1 MKSWLAKNAIEIYS
15 THNEGKSFVA
25 ERFIRNLVN
34 KKITNTSLHF
44 QKNVVLKND
53 VIKKDVYNPKI
64 KILIIK

>member
-1 MKSWLAKNAIEIYS
+1 MKSWLGKNAIEMYS

-34 KKITNTSLHF
+34 KKITNTWLHF

-53 VIKKDVYNPKI
+53 IIKKDV
-64 KILIIK
+64 

>member
-1 MKSWLAKNAIEIYS
+1 MKSWLGKNAIEIYS

-53 VIKKDVYNPKI
+53 GIKKDVYNPKI

>member
-1 MKSWLAKNAIEIYS
+1 MKSWLEKNAIEIYS

-44 QKNVVLKND
+44 QKHVVLKND

>member
-1 MKSWLAKNAIEIYS
+1 MKSWLEKNAIEIYS

>member
-1 MKSWLAKNAIEIYS
+1 MKSWLEKNAIEIYS

-64 KILIIK
+64 KVLIIK

>member
-1 MKSWLAKNAIEIYS
+1 MKSWLGKNAIEIYS

-53 VIKKDVYNPKI
+53 AIKKDVYNPKI

>member
-1 MKSWLAKNAIEIYS
+1 MKSWLGKNAIEIYS